1 MGRVIVRSE
10 LDAASLAGLNTHT
23 HTHTHTHSLSLSLSY
38 KHKQS
43 KGTDLAVEKSI
54 SVLKVKKSVN
64 VHLEMRNVIK
74 KKKKGCTLINSIR
87 KGRKFLV

>member
-1 MGRVIVRSE
+1 M
-10 LDAASLAGLNTHT
+10 
-23 HTHTHTHSLSLSLSY
+23 
-38 KHKQS
+38 
-43 KGTDLAVEKSI
+43 AVEKSI